1 MDISQEQMG
10 SILPI
15 SYVVLSFG
23 MLFPNVKVLQ
33 FSNKITTT
41 ISIVGISLSVFI
53 MSFAEELWLYIVVY
67 GVLFGLFMGFGYIAP
82 IKNCYEHIPKQ
93 KGNIVNMKVFA
104 AGCAYWA

>member
-33 FSNKITTT
+33 FSNKITKT
-41 ISIVGISLSVFI
+41 ISSISLYNVVCGRALALYSRLWSAI
-53 MSFAEELWLYIVVY
+53 RTIYGLWLYRPY
-67 GVLFGLFMGFGYIAP
+67 KKLLRTYSET
-82 IKNCYEHIPKQ
+82 KR
-93 KGNIVNMKVFA
+93 
-104 AGCAYWA
+104 